1 MSQQPVFPEKNSE
14 GSFYPPFF
22 VDAAGRFL
30 RTQIPEFRCIF
41 AMLRNKISD
50 SSLRKAKEGPFA
62 EIRFGEDEIAW
73 VSLRVIAT
81 VERDETEWIRL
92 LLVHRTGLMLSRVVD
107 PCEHEV
113 MTWNALQK
121 FNLLQDKRTIS
132 LINYRGRDVIAV
144 WGVYSETEK
153 RWISY
158 LTTAEELAFE
168 YQHGF
173 PVEKY
178 IDDQKPEDKF
188 MYNYKIADP
197 YKTKPEA
204 SAISKPTLQQQ
215 LPPDTETIK
224 VNFVPKALSRKTS
237 RKENPSSPPG
247 KDSSLKQGGLFDPE

>member
-14 GSFYPPFF
+14 GEFYPPFF

-41 AMLRNKISD
+41 FMHRNRISE

-62 EIRFGEDEIAW
+62 EVRFGADEIAW

-81 VERDETEWIRL
+81 VEQDEIEWLRL
-92 LLVHRTGLMLSRVVD
+92 LLVHRAGAMLGRVVD

-113 MTWNALQK
+113 MTWNAIQK
-121 FNLLQDKRTIS
+121 LNLLQDKRTIS

-188 MYNYKIADP
+188 MYNYKIAEP
-197 YKTKPEA
+197 YK
-204 SAISKPTLQQQ
+204 SKPDPKAETRVVESQSSSAG
-215 LPPDTETIK
+215 TEKIT
-224 VNFVPKALSRKTS
+224 VNFVPKAESRMTT
-237 RKENPSSPPG
+237 RREGPG
-247 KDSSLKQGGLFDPE
+247 HPTEEGPKRIQGSLFEED

>member
-1 MSQQPVFPEKNSE
+1 MSTQPVFPEKNHE
-14 GSFYPPFF
+14 GAFYPPFF

-30 RTQIPEFRCIF
+30 RTHIPEFRCIF
-41 AMLRNKISD
+41 FMHRNCISE

-62 EIRFGEDEIAW
+62 GIRFGTDEIAW

-81 VERDETEWIRL
+81 VEHDEIEWIRL
-92 LLVHRTGLMLSRVVD
+92 LLSHRAGLMLGFVVD

-113 MTWNALQK
+113 MTWDALQK
-121 FNLLQDKRTIS
+121 LNLNQDKRTIS
-132 LINYRGRDVIAV
+132 LINYKGRDVIAV

-178 IDDQKPEDKF
+178 IDDQKPEDQF
-188 MYNYKIADP
+188 MYNYKIAEP
-197 YKTKPEA
+197 YKTKPEPPEETNA
-204 SAISKPTLQQQ
+204 AKARQQ
-215 LPPDTETIK
+215 PVGTEKIT
-224 VNFVPKALSRKTS
+224 VTFVPRAKSRKTARREES
-237 RKENPSSPPG
+237 NLCSEEGLNLNQG
-247 KDSSLKQGGLFDPE
+247 SLFEGD

>member
-14 GSFYPPFF
+14 GEFYPPFF

-41 AMLRNKISD
+41 FMHRNRISE

-62 EIRFGEDEIAW
+62 EVRFGADEIAW

-81 VERDETEWIRL
+81 VEQDEIEWLRL
-92 LLVHRTGLMLSRVVD
+92 LLVHRAGAMLGRVVD

-113 MTWNALQK
+113 MTWNAIQK
-121 FNLLQDKRTIS
+121 LNLLQDKRTIS

-168 YQHGF
+168 YRHGF

-188 MYNYKIADP
+188 MYNYKIAEP
-197 YKTKPEA
+197 YK
-204 SAISKPTLQQQ
+204 SKPDPKAETRVVESQSSSAG
-215 LPPDTETIK
+215 TEKIT
-224 VNFVPKALSRKTS
+224 VNFVPKAESRMTT
-237 RKENPSSPPG
+237 RREGPG
-247 KDSSLKQGGLFDPE
+247 HPTEEGPKRIQGSLFEED

>member
-1 MSQQPVFPEKNSE
+1 MSTQPVFPEKNSE
-14 GSFYPPFF
+14 GEFYPPFF

-41 AMLRNKISD
+41 SMHRNRISE

-62 EIRFGEDEIAW
+62 EVRFGADEIAW

-81 VERDETEWIRL
+81 VEQDEIEWLRL
-92 LLVHRTGLMLSRVVD
+92 LLVHRAGAMLSRVVD

-113 MTWNALQK
+113 MTWNAIQK
-121 FNLLQDKRTIS
+121 LNLLQDKRTIS

-178 IDDQKPEDKF
+178 IDDQKPEDQF

-224 VNFVPKALSRKTS
+224 VNFVPKALSRKSS
-237 RKENPSSPPG
+237 RKENPSSLPG
-247 KDSSLKQGGLFDPE
+247 KDSSLKQGGLFDSE

>member
-14 GSFYPPFF
+14 GEFYPPFF

-41 AMLRNKISD
+41 SMHRNRISD
-50 SSLRKAKEGPFA
+50 SSLRKAKEEPFD
-62 EIRFGEDEIAW
+62 EVRFGAGEIAW

-81 VERDETEWIRL
+81 VEQDEIEWLRL
-92 LLVHRTGLMLSRVVD
+92 LLVHRAGAMLSRVVD

-113 MTWNALQK
+113 MTWDALQK
-121 FNLLQDKRTIS
+121 LNLLQDKRTIS

-168 YQHGF
+168 YRYGF

-188 MYNYKIADP
+188 MYNYKIAEP
-197 YKTKPEA
+197 YK
-204 SAISKPTLQQQ
+204 SKPDPKAETRVVESQSSSAG
-215 LPPDTETIK
+215 TEKIT
-224 VNFVPKALSRKTS
+224 VNFVPKAESRMTT
-237 RKENPSSPPG
+237 RREGPG
-247 KDSSLKQGGLFDPE
+247 HPTEEGPKRIQGSLFEED

>member
-1 MSQQPVFPEKNSE
+1 MSTQTVFPEKNSE
-14 GSFYPPFF
+14 GEFYPPFF

-41 AMLRNKISD
+41 FMHRNRISE
-50 SSLRKAKEGPFA
+50 SSLREAKEGPFA
-62 EIRFGEDEIAW
+62 EVRFGADEIAW

-81 VERDETEWIRL
+81 VEQDEIEWLRL
-92 LLVHRTGLMLSRVVD
+92 LLVHRAGAMLSRVVD

-113 MTWNALQK
+113 MTWDALQK
-121 FNLLQDKRTIS
+121 LNLMQDKRTIS

-153 RWISY
+153 RWVSY

-178 IDDQKPEDKF
+178 IDDQKPEDQF

-197 YKTKPEA
+197 YK
-204 SAISKPTLQQQ
+204 SKPDPKAETKVVESQ
-215 LPPDTETIK
+215 PSAAGTEKIT
-224 VNFVPKALSRKTS
+224 VNFVPKAESRKTTP
-237 RKENPSSPPG
+237 KE
-247 KDSSLKQGGLFDPE
+247 DSKPCSEGGATLKQGGLFDTE

>member
-1 MSQQPVFPEKNSE
+1 MSQQSVFPEKNSGGE
-14 GSFYPPFF
+14 FYPPFF

-41 AMLRNKISD
+41 VMHRHKISE

-62 EIRFGEDEIAW
+62 EIRFGTDEIAW
-73 VSLRVIAT
+73 VSLRVVAT
-81 VERDETEWIRL
+81 VEQDEIEWIRL
-92 LLVHRTGLMLSRVVD
+92 LLSHRAGLMLGFVVD

-113 MTWNALQK
+113 MTWDALQK
-121 FNLLQDKRTIS
+121 LNLNQGKRTIS
-132 LINYRGRDVIAV
+132 LINYKGRDVIAV

-178 IDDQKPEDKF
+178 IDDQKPEDQF
-188 MYNYKIADP
+188 MYNYKIAEP
-197 YKTKPEA
+197 YKTKPEPQA
-204 SAISKPTLQQQ
+204 DTKTVKTRDHSAG
-215 LPPDTETIK
+215 TEKITI
-224 VNFVPKALSRKTS
+224 NFVPQAESRKTARREES
-237 RKENPSSPPG
+237 NLCSEEGPNLIQG
-247 KDSSLKQGGLFDPE
+247 SLFEGD

>member
-14 GSFYPPFF
+14 GEFYPPFF

-41 AMLRNKISD
+41 VMHRNRISE

-62 EIRFGEDEIAW
+62 EVRFGADEIAW

-81 VERDETEWIRL
+81 VEQDEIEWLRL
-92 LLVHRTGLMLSRVVD
+92 LLVHRAGVMLGGVVD

-113 MTWNALQK
+113 MTWDALQK
-121 FNLLQDKRTIS
+121 LNLLQDKRTIS

-168 YQHGF
+168 YRYGF

-178 IDDQKPEDKF
+178 IDDQKPEDQF

-197 YKTKPEA
+197 YKTNPDP

-215 LPPDTETIK
+215 LQPGTETIQ
-224 VNFVPKALSRKTS
+224 VNFVPKALSRKSS
-237 RKENPSSPPG
+237 RKENTSSPPE
-247 KDSSLKQGGLFDPE
+247 KDSSLEQGDLFDKE

>member
-1 MSQQPVFPEKNSE
+1 MSTQPVFPEKNSE
-14 GSFYPPFF
+14 GEFYPPFF

-41 AMLRNKISD
+41 FMHRNRISE
-50 SSLRKAKEGPFA
+50 SSLREAKEGPFA
-62 EIRFGEDEIAW
+62 EIRFGADEIAW

-81 VERDETEWIRL
+81 VEQDEIEWLRL
-92 LLVHRTGLMLSRVVD
+92 LLVHRAGAMLSRVVD

-113 MTWNALQK
+113 MTWDALQK
-121 FNLLQDKRTIS
+121 LNLMQDKRTIS

-178 IDDQKPEDKF
+178 IDDQKPEDQF

-197 YKTKPEA
+197 YKTTEPEIRNEGGC
-204 SAISKPTLQQQ
+204 SSKKTVLH
-215 LPPDTETIK
+215 I
-224 VNFVPKALSRKTS
+224 NFVKTPDSRKTKKKLQI
-237 RKENPSSPPG
+237 KEG
-247 KDSSLKQGGLFDPE
+247 ATGSLKCTQGELFE

>member
-14 GSFYPPFF
+14 GEFYPPFF

-41 AMLRNKISD
+41 VMHRNRISE
-50 SSLRKAKEGPFA
+50 SSLRKAKEGHLA
-62 EIRFGEDEIAW
+62 EVRFGADEIAW

-81 VERDETEWIRL
+81 VEQDEIEWLRL
-92 LLVHRTGLMLSRVVD
+92 LLVHRAGVMLGGVVD

-113 MTWNALQK
+113 MTWDALQK
-121 FNLLQDKRTIS
+121 LNLLQDKRTIT

-168 YQHGF
+168 YRYGF

-178 IDDQKPEDKF
+178 IDDQKPEDQF

-197 YKTKPEA
+197 YKTKPEVREEKTKTKKPNNA
-204 SAISKPTLQQQ
+204 SGTEKISVT
-215 LPPDTETIK
+215 
-224 VNFVPKALSRKTS
+224 FVPKAESRKTNWP
-237 RKENPSSPPG
+237 E
-247 KDSSLKQGGLFDPE
+247 DSKSGSDSGPTFKQGDLF

>member
-1 MSQQPVFPEKNSE
+1 MSTQPVFPEKNSE
-14 GSFYPPFF
+14 GEFYPPFF

-41 AMLRNKISD
+41 FMHRNRISE
-50 SSLRKAKEGPFA
+50 SSLREAKEGPFA
-62 EIRFGEDEIAW
+62 EIRFGADEIAW

-81 VERDETEWIRL
+81 VEQDEIEWIRL
-92 LLVHRTGLMLSRVVD
+92 LLSHRAGLMLGGVVD

-113 MTWNALQK
+113 MTWDVLQK
-121 FNLLQDKRTIS
+121 MNLMQDKRTIS

-178 IDDQKPEDKF
+178 IDDQKPEDQF
-188 MYNYKIADP
+188 MYNYKIAEP
-197 YKTKPEA
+197 YK
-204 SAISKPTLQQQ
+204 SKPDPKAETRVVESQSSSAG
-215 LPPDTETIK
+215 TEKII
-224 VNFVPKALSRKTS
+224 VNFVPKAEARKPKKKNLSPDGFGASGT
-237 RKENPSSPPG
+237 PPYE
-247 KDSSLKQGGLFDPE
+247 QGSLFD

>member
-14 GSFYPPFF
+14 GEFYPPFF

-41 AMLRNKISD
+41 SMHRNRISD
-50 SSLRKAKEGPFA
+50 SSLRKAKEEPFD
-62 EIRFGEDEIAW
+62 EVRFGAGEIAW

-81 VERDETEWIRL
+81 VEQDEIEWLRL
-92 LLVHRTGLMLSRVVD
+92 LLVHRAGAMLSRVVD

-113 MTWNALQK
+113 MTWDALQK
-121 FNLLQDKRTIS
+121 LNLMQDKRTIS

-178 IDDQKPEDKF
+178 IDDQKPEDRF
-188 MYNYKIADP
+188 MYNYKIVEP
-197 YKTKPEA
+197 YKTKSEPRQEGPKTKTQKT
-204 SAISKPTLQQQ
+204 SPQTEKISVT
-215 LPPDTETIK
+215 
-224 VNFVPKALSRKTS
+224 FVPKAESRKTTW
-237 RKENPSSPPG
+237 RESSKFGPEEGPR
-247 KDSSLKQGGLFDPE
+247 LKQGDLFDVE

>member
-14 GSFYPPFF
+14 GEFYPPFF

-41 AMLRNKISD
+41 SMHRNRISD
-50 SSLRKAKEGPFA
+50 SSLRKAKEEPFD
-62 EIRFGEDEIAW
+62 EVRFGAGEIAW

-81 VERDETEWIRL
+81 VEQDEIEWLRL
-92 LLVHRTGLMLSRVVD
+92 LLVHRAGAMLSRVVD

-113 MTWNALQK
+113 MTWDALQK
-121 FNLLQDKRTIS
+121 LNLLQDKRTIS

-188 MYNYKIADP
+188 MYNYKIAEP
-197 YKTKPEA
+197 YKNSEEKNHSEVSCTSDQA
-204 SAISKPTLQQQ
+204 VLH
-215 LPPDTETIK
+215 
-224 VNFVPKALSRKTS
+224 VNFVKHPESRKTTQ
-237 RKENPSSPPG
+237 NLQI
-247 KDSSLKQGGLFDPE
+247 KDGSTGAPKFTQGELFE

>member
-14 GSFYPPFF
+14 GEFYPPFF

-41 AMLRNKISD
+41 SMHRNRISD

-62 EIRFGEDEIAW
+62 EVRFGADEIAW

-81 VERDETEWIRL
+81 VEQDEIEWLRL
-92 LLVHRTGLMLSRVVD
+92 LLVHRAGAMLGGVVD

-113 MTWNALQK
+113 MTWNAIQK
-121 FNLLQDKRTIS
+121 LNLLQDKRTIS

-178 IDDQKPEDKF
+178 IDDQKPEDQF

-224 VNFVPKALSRKTS
+224 VNFVPKALSRKSS

-247 KDSSLKQGGLFDPE
+247 KDSSLKQGGLFDSE

>member
-14 GSFYPPFF
+14 GEFYPPFF

-41 AMLRNKISD
+41 FMHRNRISE

-62 EIRFGEDEIAW
+62 EVRFGADEIAW

-81 VERDETEWIRL
+81 VEQDEIEWLRL
-92 LLVHRTGLMLSRVVD
+92 LLVHRAGAMLGRVVD

-113 MTWNALQK
+113 MTWNAIQK
-121 FNLLQDKRTIS
+121 LNLLQDKRTIS

-188 MYNYKIADP
+188 MYNYKIAEP
-197 YKTKPEA
+197 YK
-204 SAISKPTLQQQ
+204 SKPDPKAETRVVESQSSSAG
-215 LPPDTETIK
+215 TEKIT
-224 VNFVPKALSRKTS
+224 VSFVPKAESRMTT
-237 RKENPSSPPG
+237 RREGPG
-247 KDSSLKQGGLFDPE
+247 HPTEEGPKRIQGSLFEED